1 MTTITNNIDSR
12 EQQALEVYIKLLT
25 TKGFGPDTFVPRI
38 SFLNKLMPL
47 LEGKETNGGV
57 YRSVIEGLMDS
68 VQAADWPESL
78 VISREYYPF
87 WIGDLKAVSNL
98 SKATTTDA
106 LPIDWQPANVLLSD
120 LWHSVDTEKF
130 GTTDAW
136 AIKAYTKAL
145 RFENAE
151 QTLIDTRLKL
161 AKILLVRMRDAP
173 DKNNRVYRT
182 VVDATLPL
190 FEVKKNRRLFLVV
203 VREFFHFWAGN
214 PDADKYILNSNTV
227 SML

>member
-1 MTTITNNIDSR
+1 MTEANNIDSR

-38 SFLNKLMPL
+38 NFLNKLMPL
-47 LEGKETNGGV
+47 LVGKEANGRE
-57 YRSVIEGLMDS
+57 YRMVIETLMDS
-68 VQAADWPESL
+68 VSAGDWPETL

-87 WIGDLKAVSNL
+87 WINDLKAVSNL
-98 SKATTTDA
+98 SKATTVDA
-106 LPIDWQPANVLLSD
+106 LPIDWQPESVPLAD
-120 LWHSVDTEKF
+120 LWHTVDTEKF

-136 AIKAYTKAL
+136 ALKGYTKAL
-145 RFENAE
+145 RFENAD

-161 AKILLVRMRDAP
+161 AKILLVRMRNAP
-173 DKNNRVYRT
+173 DKNNKIYRT

-214 PDADKYILNSNTV
+214 PEADKFVLNSNTV

>member
-1 MTTITNNIDSR
+1 MTTESR

-38 SFLNKLMPL
+38 NFLNKLMPL
-47 LEGKETNGGV
+47 LADKEPNGGV
-57 YRSVIEGLMDS
+57 YRNVIESLMDTIA
-68 VQAADWPESL
+68 VADWPESL
-78 VISREYYPF
+78 VISREYFPF
-87 WIGDLKAVSNL
+87 WINDLKAVAQL
-98 SKATTTDA
+98 SRSATSDA
-106 LPIDWQPANVLLSD
+106 LPINWQPIQAVLGD
-120 LWHSVDTEKF
+120 LWHSVDAEKF

-136 AIKAYTKAL
+136 ALKGYTKAL
-145 RFENAE
+145 RNENAD

-173 DKNNRVYRT
+173 DKNNKVYRT

>member
-1 MTTITNNIDSR
+1 MNIDPR

-25 TKGFGPDTFVPRI
+25 GKGFGPETFVPRVN
-38 SFLNKLMPL
+38 FLNKLMPL
-47 LEGKETNGGV
+47 LASKELNGRE
-57 YRSVIEGLMDS
+57 YRMAIEVLMDA
-68 VQAADWPESL
+68 VANDDWPESL

-87 WIGDLKAVSNL
+87 WINDLKAVSVF
-98 SKATTTDA
+98 SKNATQDP
-106 LPIDWQPANVLLSD
+106 LPIEWQPVPVELSS
-120 LWHSVDTEKF
+120 LWHSVDAEKF
-130 GTTDAW
+130 GTTDSW
-136 AIKAYTKAL
+136 ALKGYTKAL

-161 AKILLVRMRDAP
+161 AKIMLVRLRDAP
-173 DKNNRVYRT
+173 DKSNKIYRT
-182 VVDATLPL
+182 TVDATLPL

-214 PDADKYILNSNTV
+214 PDAEKFVLNNHTV

>member
-1 MTTITNNIDSR
+1 MNIDPR

-25 TKGFGPDTFVPRI
+25 GKGFGPDTFVPRVN
-38 SFLNKLMPL
+38 FLNKLMPL
-47 LEGKETNGGV
+47 LASKELNGRE
-57 YRSVIEGLMDS
+57 YRMAIEVLMDA
-68 VQAADWPESL
+68 VANDDWPESL

-87 WIGDLKAVSNL
+87 WINDLKAVSL
-98 SKATTTDA
+98 FSKNATQDP
-106 LPIDWQPANVLLSD
+106 LPIEWQPVPVELSS
-120 LWHSVDTEKF
+120 LWHSVDAEKF
-130 GTTDAW
+130 ATTDSW
-136 AIKAYTKAL
+136 ALKGYTKAL

-161 AKILLVRMRDAP
+161 AKIMLVRLRDAP
-173 DKNNRVYRT
+173 DKSNKIYRT
-182 VVDATLPL
+182 TVDATLPL

-214 PDADKYILNSNTV
+214 PDAEKFVLNNHTI